1 MNDLLP
7 LLESK
12 DYKVKKLLGRGAF
25 GYVYLCTRSD
35 TEEMVAV
42 KTILEEDTEFAEDEV
57 RNLKKLQQFDPD
69 QNCLVR
75 FNRYQ
80 EIQKNYLLEFEK
92 LDMNVQDFL
101 EQSSRPLHLSE
112 IQVITQQMLVALKA
126 LKSIQMVH
134 GDIKLDN
141 IMWRNQ
147 QLEPR
152 NIKLIDF
159 GVAQDVCEL
168 RCGDILQLLPQRAP
182 EVLLGLPLSEAV
194 DMWALGSVIA
204 SLYINNELY
213 SSTCELA
220 KLDDIV
226 QFHGQLDD
234 ELLNSGLYTE
244 EYFHKDK
251 DGTWKLKTECSC
263 PTGNI
268 STSSTTSGKSSLHQ
282 LKKGRSSRRF
292 SSLED
297 LVRARPGTARH
308 EDTQAFVSLLKQIL
322 EVDPRKRI
330 SPSEA
335 LLHPFLTLTNF
346 PSDLTEDLS
355 DNKAAASISEIQP
368 MATNAHNVH
377 KVNRTAAERDR
388 SEDTTDIKTSPNSA
402 VPDKIITDEG
412 FTASNHK
419 SNNGPF
425 RNKNRFV
432 SWFFRCTSFTGCSDQ
447 DFANSTN
454 VELTSPNHRDNTTP
468 EKDIGLLSGD
478 NSKKRRPLVARM
490 VNYIRGELHLSTEK
504 LRRYFSSSS
513 NGDHCSVVTGSV

>member
-1 MNDLLP
+1 INR
-7 LLESK
+7 EQIQE
-12 DYKVKKLLGRGAF
+12 KLLGRGAF

-226 QFHGQLDD
+226 QFHG
-234 ELLNSGLYTE
+234 
-244 EYFHKDK
+244 
-251 DGTWKLKTECSC
+251 
-263 PTGNI
+263 NI
-268 STSSTTSGKSSLHQ
+268 STSSTTSGKS
-282 LKKGRSSRRF
+282 
-292 SSLED
+292 
-297 LVRARPGTARH
+297 TARH

>member
-1 MNDLLP
+1 GSEGESGIFFSITAASQMNDLLP

-204 SLYINNELY
+204 SLYINNE
-213 SSTCELA
+213 
-220 KLDDIV
+220 
-226 QFHGQLDD
+226 F
-234 ELLNSGLYTE
+234 
-244 EYFHKDK
+244 
-251 DGTWKLKTECSC
+251 
-263 PTGNI
+263 
-268 STSSTTSGKSSLHQ
+268 GKSSLHQ

-412 FTASNHK
+412 FTSSLMYYNRMCQLWYILAS
-419 SNNGPF
+419 
-425 RNKNRFV
+425 
-432 SWFFRCTSFTGCSDQ
+432 
-447 DFANSTN
+447 
-454 VELTSPNHRDNTTP
+454 
-468 EKDIGLLSGD
+468 
-478 NSKKRRPLVARM
+478 
-490 VNYIRGELHLSTEK
+490 
-504 LRRYFSSSS
+504 
-513 NGDHCSVVTGSV
+513 CSVSLI

>member
-1 MNDLLP
+1 NCEGKCDKIVTVWICVNVL
-7 LLESK
+7 
-12 DYKVKKLLGRGAF
+12 KKLLGRGAF

-226 QFHGQLDD
+226 QFHG
-234 ELLNSGLYTE
+234 
-244 EYFHKDK
+244 
-251 DGTWKLKTECSC
+251 
-263 PTGNI
+263 NI
-268 STSSTTSGKSSLHQ
+268 STSSTTSGKSN
-282 LKKGRSSRRF
+282 
-292 SSLED
+292 
-297 LVRARPGTARH
+297 
-308 EDTQAFVSLLKQIL
+308 TQAFVSLLKQIL

-355 DNKAAASISEIQP
+355 DNKAAASIIEEIKP
-368 MATNAHNVH
+368 LIKSVIFLTF
-377 KVNRTAAERDR
+377 R
-388 SEDTTDIKTSPNSA
+388 SQS
-402 VPDKIITDEG
+402 
-412 FTASNHK
+412 
-419 SNNGPF
+419 
-425 RNKNRFV
+425 KN
-432 SWFFRCTSFTGCSDQ
+432 Q
-447 DFANSTN
+447 Y
-454 VELTSPNHRDNTTP
+454 
-468 EKDIGLLSGD
+468 LS
-478 NSKKRRPLVARM
+478 
-490 VNYIRGELHLSTEK
+490 
-504 LRRYFSSSS
+504 
-513 NGDHCSVVTGSV
+513 

>member
-1 MNDLLP
+1 MD
-7 LLESK
+7 ERA
-12 DYKVKKLLGRGAF
+12 KLLGRGAF

-213 SSTCELA
+213 SSTCEL
-220 KLDDIV
+220 
-226 QFHGQLDD
+226 
-234 ELLNSGLYTE
+234 
-244 EYFHKDK
+244 

-268 STSSTTSGKSSLHQ
+268 STSSTT
-282 LKKGRSSRRF
+282 
-292 SSLED
+292 
-297 LVRARPGTARH
+297 TRH

-355 DNKAAASISEIQP
+355 DNKAAASIKKPSSK
-368 MATNAHNVH
+368 H
-377 KVNRTAAERDR
+377 
-388 SEDTTDIKTSPNSA
+388 
-402 VPDKIITDEG
+402 
-412 FTASNHK
+412 
-419 SNNGPF
+419 
-425 RNKNRFV
+425 
-432 SWFFRCTSFTGCSDQ
+432 
-447 DFANSTN
+447 
-454 VELTSPNHRDNTTP
+454 
-468 EKDIGLLSGD
+468 LLSAD
-478 NSKKRRPLVARM
+478 TP
-490 VNYIRGELHLSTEK
+490 
-504 LRRYFSSSS
+504 
-513 NGDHCSVVTGSV
+513 